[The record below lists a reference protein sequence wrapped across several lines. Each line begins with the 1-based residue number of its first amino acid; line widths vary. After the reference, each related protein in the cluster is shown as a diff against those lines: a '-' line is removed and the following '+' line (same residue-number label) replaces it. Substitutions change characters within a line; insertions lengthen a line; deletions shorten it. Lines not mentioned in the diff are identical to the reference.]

1 MDIEIKR
8 LQDAMNFLYDFDD
21 GEEYQR
27 ELGVVLDAL
36 NFSLVRVNSLRENL
50 EILQNI
56 YVDKIRQQNS

>member
-36 NFSLVRVNSLRENL
+36 NFSLVRVASLRENL

-56 YVDKIRQQNS
+56 YVDKIRQQDS